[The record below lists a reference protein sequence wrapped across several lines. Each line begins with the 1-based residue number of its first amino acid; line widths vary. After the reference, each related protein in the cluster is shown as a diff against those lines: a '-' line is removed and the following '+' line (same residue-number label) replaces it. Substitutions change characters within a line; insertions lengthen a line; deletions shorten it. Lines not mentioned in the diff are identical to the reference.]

1 MKTNIG
7 SYDEG
12 IRFVGGCLIGLWGV
26 HVESWWGMVGL
37 IPVLTAAFDFCPLY
51 ALFHIDT
58 KRFDH

>member
-12 IRFVGGCLIGLWGV
+12 VRFVGGCLIGLWGV
-26 HVESWWGMVGL
+26 HVESWWGLLGL
-37 IPVLTAAFDFCPLY
+37 IPVLTAAVGFCPLY

-58 KRFDH
+58 TLFDH